1 MDTKSKGLSLY
12 TRGFNAPTIKPST
25 TNQGNTIMTLWKYN
39 KVTGYWVYVRG
50 VTPETQKQWLDIYM
64 QDEPDEMF
72 KVSNHKPTNK
82 G

>member
-1 MDTKSKGLSLY
+1 MS
-12 TRGFNAPTIKPST
+12 
-25 TNQGNTIMTLWKYN
+25 LWKYN
-39 KVTGYWVYVRG
+39 KTTGYWVYVRG

-72 KVSNHKPTNK
+72 KVSNHKPRNK